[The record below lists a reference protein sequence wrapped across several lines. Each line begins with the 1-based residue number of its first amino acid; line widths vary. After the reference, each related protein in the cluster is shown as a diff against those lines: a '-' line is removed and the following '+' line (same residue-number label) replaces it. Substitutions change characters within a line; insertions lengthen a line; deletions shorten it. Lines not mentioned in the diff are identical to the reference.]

1 MGEIVARILTLS
13 VPVRVILVTMA
24 RMILTRMILT
34 RMGGRI
40 VRFGLVRGP
49 GAGMMRLGAHA
60 LMKYLCP
67 RVR

>member
-24 RMILTRMILT
+24 RMILT